1 MARTRFEITA
11 ELESLAELVESG
23 DENMQDAIQAQV
35 SVIELGLTS
44 EQIRDNYDE
53 DDELLEAALTAERW
67 LRHDDEAPSETWQE
81 QLEAA

>member
-11 ELESLAELVESG
+11 ELNALADLVETA
-23 DENMQDAIQAQV
+23 DDTMQDAIQAQV

-44 EQIRDNYDE
+44 EQIRDNYEE

-67 LRHDDEAPSETWQE
+67 LRHDDEAPSENWEEELAT
-81 QLEAA
+81 A

>member
-1 MARTRFEITA
+1 MARTRLEITD
-11 ELESLAELVESG
+11 ELQALAELTETAP
-23 DENMQDAIQAQV
+23 EEMQEAIQAQV

-44 EQIRDNYDE
+44 EQVRDNYDE

-81 QLEAA
+81 QMATA